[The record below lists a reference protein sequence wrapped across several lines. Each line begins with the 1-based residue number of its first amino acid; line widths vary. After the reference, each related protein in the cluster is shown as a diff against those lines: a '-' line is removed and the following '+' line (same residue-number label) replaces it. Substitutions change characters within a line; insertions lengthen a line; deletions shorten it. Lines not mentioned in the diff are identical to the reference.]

1 VPRSILSFVE
11 FFWRRENDDCLCYIS
26 SEEAT
31 RSYLGESVSKEMGN
45 QVGRNRKR
53 LAEEQE
59 GDDEKK
65 EVHESNYEE
74 YA

>member
-1 VPRSILSFVE
+1 
-11 FFWRRENDDCLCYIS
+11 
-26 SEEAT
+26 
-31 RSYLGESVSKEMGN
+31 MGN

-53 LAEEQE
+53 LAKEQE
-59 GDDEKK
+59 GVEKK

>member
-1 VPRSILSFVE
+1 
-11 FFWRRENDDCLCYIS
+11 
-26 SEEAT
+26 
-31 RSYLGESVSKEMGN
+31 MGN

-53 LAEEQE
+53 LAKEQE